1 MSDPVLYG
9 LSRSV
14 YTRIA
19 RLALE
24 EKGVRYTLEEVEIFG
39 PAGVPAEH
47 LARQPFGRIPAFAHD
62 GFVLYETGAI
72 TRYVDE
78 AFAGAR
84 LQPQEP
90 RARARM
96 NQVIGIVDS
105 YAYRPMIWGVF
116 AARIVAPEEGI
127 AARTRRIVAES
138 LAKSRTCCRA
148 LEEILGSDALLRRR
162 RAHARRSA
170 RAADPAVFLDDA
182 RRAPTTLSA
191 HPRLRAW
198 LDHVAA
204 RPSVQRTKGKFEL
217 ARSDSACARRPE

>member
-1 MSDPVLYG
+1 MAGMGDPVLYG

-14 YTRIA
+14 YTRMA

-39 PAGVPAEH
+39 PEGVPDEH

-62 GFVLYETGAI
+62 GFTLYETGAI

-78 AFAGAR
+78 AFTGRR

-116 AARIVAPEEGI
+116 FARLVAPAEGI
-127 AARTRRIVAES
+127 QPDEQHAAES
-138 LAKSRTCCRA
+138 LAKARTCCRA
-148 LEEILGSDALLRRR
+148 LQEILGSGRYFIGDELTLADLHALPILLYFSM
-162 RAHARRSA
+162 AREGA
-170 RAADPAVFLDDA
+170 E
-182 RRAPTTLSA
+182 TLSA

-198 LDHVAA
+198 LDNMAA
-204 RPSVQRTKGKFEL
+204 RPSVQRTQGKYEL
-217 ARSDSACARRPE
+217 AQ

>member
-1 MSDPVLYG
+1 VSDPVLYG
-9 LSRSV
+9 LARSV

-62 GFVLYETGAI
+62 GFVLYETDAI
-72 TRYVDE
+72 TRYIDE
-78 AFAGAR
+78 AFPGPR
-84 LQPQEP
+84 LQPQEL

-96 NQVIGIVDS
+96 NQVIAIIDA

-116 AARIVAPEEGI
+116 AARVVAPEEGI
-127 AARTRRIVAES
+127 APNEMLVAES
-138 LAKSRTCCRA
+138 LTRSRTCCHA
-148 LEEILGSDALLRRR
+148 LEEILETSRYFAGDAVTLADLHALPTLLYFSMTQEGRE
-162 RAHARRSA
+162 
-170 RAADPAVFLDDA
+170 
-182 RRAPTTLSA
+182 TLAA

-198 LDHVAA
+198 LNVTAA
-204 RPSVQRTKGKFEL
+204 RPSVQRTQAKFEL
-217 ARSDSACARRPE
+217 AR

>member
-9 LSRSV
+9 LTRSV

-24 EKGVRYTLEEVEIFG
+24 EKGVRYSLEEVEIFG
-39 PAGVPAEH
+39 AAGVPADHFERH
-47 LARQPFGRIPAFAHD
+47 PFGRIPVLAHD

-78 AFAGAR
+78 VFPGPR
-84 LQPQEP
+84 LQPREP

-96 NQVIGIVDS
+96 SQVIGIVDS

-116 AARIVAPEEGI
+116 AARIVAPEEGS
-127 AARTRRIVAES
+127 ATDETLVMES

-148 LEEILGSDALLRRR
+148 LEEILGSERYFAGSELTLADLHALPILLYFSLTPDG
-162 RAHARRSA
+162 AE
-170 RAADPAVFLDDA
+170 
-182 RRAPTTLSA
+182 TLAA
-191 HPRLRAW
+191 HPRLREW
-198 LDHVAA
+198 LDRGAT
-204 RPSVQRTKGKFEL
+204 RPSVQRTRGKFE
-217 ARSDSACARRPE
+217 RG

>member
-1 MSDPVLYG
+1 MSDTVLYG

-24 EKGVRYTLEEVEIFG
+24 EKGVCYSLEEVDIFG

-47 LARQPFGRIPAFAHD
+47 FERQPFGRIPAFAHD
-62 GFVLYETGAI
+62 GFMLYETGAI

-78 AFAGAR
+78 AFAGTR

-116 AARIVAPEEGI
+116 AARIVAPEEGVEPDE
-127 AARTRRIVAES
+127 ALVAES
-138 LAKSRTCCRA
+138 LAKARTCCRA
-148 LEEILGSDALLRRR
+148 LDEILGSKRYFAGDELSLAD
-162 RAHARRSA
+162 AHALPILLYFAMTREG
-170 RAADPAVFLDDA
+170 
-182 RRAPTTLSA
+182 TQTLSA

-198 LDHVAA
+198 LDNMAA
-204 RPSVQRTKGKFEL
+204 RPSVQRTQGKFEL
-217 ARSDSACARRPE
+217 AR

>member
-1 MSDPVLYG
+1 MTDPVLYG

-39 PAGVPAEH
+39 PEGVPDEH

-62 GFVLYETGAI
+62 GFTLYETGAI

-78 AFAGAR
+78 AFTGTR

-116 AARIVAPEEGI
+116 FARLVAPAEGI
-127 AARTRRIVAES
+127 QPDEQHAAES
-138 LAKSRTCCRA
+138 LAKARTCCSA
-148 LEEILGSDALLRRR
+148 LQEILGSGRYFIGDELTLADLHAWPILLYFSM
-162 RAHARRSA
+162 AREGA
-170 RAADPAVFLDDA
+170 E
-182 RRAPTTLSA
+182 TLSA

-198 LDHVAA
+198 LDDMAV
-204 RPSVQRTKGKFEL
+204 RPSVQRTQGKYEL
-217 ARSDSACARRPE
+217 AQ

>member
-1 MSDPVLYG
+1 VSDPVLYG
-9 LSRSV
+9 LARSV

-39 PAGVPAEH
+39 SAGVPAEH

-62 GFVLYETGAI
+62 GFMLYETDAI
-72 TRYVDE
+72 TRYIDE
-78 AFAGAR
+78 AFTGTR

-96 NQVIGIVDS
+96 NQVIAIIDS

-127 AARTRRIVAES
+127 APNEMLVAES
-138 LAKSRTCCRA
+138 LTRSRTCCRA
-148 LEEILGSDALLRRR
+148 LEEILGTSRYFAGDEVTLADLHALPILLYFSMTHEGRE
-162 RAHARRSA
+162 
-170 RAADPAVFLDDA
+170 
-182 RRAPTTLSA
+182 TLSA

-198 LDHVAA
+198 LDAAAA
-204 RPSVQRTKGKFEL
+204 RPSVQRTRAKFEL
-217 ARSDSACARRPE
+217 AR

>member
-1 MSDPVLYG
+1 MSDPILFG

-24 EKGVRYTLEEVEIFG
+24 EKGVRYAFEEVEIFG
-39 PAGVPAEH
+39 SAGVPAEH

-62 GFVLYETGAI
+62 GFMLYETGAI

-78 AFAGAR
+78 AFAGTC
-84 LQPQEP
+84 LQPQQP
-90 RARARM
+90 QARARM

-116 AARIVAPEEGI
+116 AARIVAPAEGI
-127 AARTRRIVAES
+127 APNEQLIAAS
-138 LAKSRTCCRA
+138 LAKSHTCCRA
-148 LEEILGSDALLRRR
+148 LDEILGSNRYFAGDDLTLADLHALPILLYFSM
-162 RAHARRSA
+162 AEQGH
-170 RAADPAVFLDDA
+170 D
-182 RRAPTTLSA
+182 TLSA

-198 LDHVAA
+198 LDATAA

-217 ARSDSACARRPE
+217 AR

>member
-9 LSRSV
+9 LARSV

-19 RLALE
+19 RLVLE

-39 PAGVPAEH
+39 SAGVPAEH

-62 GFVLYETGAI
+62 GFMLYETDAI
-72 TRYVDE
+72 TRYIDE
-78 AFAGAR
+78 AFTGTR

-96 NQVIGIVDS
+96 NQVIAIIDS

-127 AARTRRIVAES
+127 APNEMLVAES
-138 LAKSRTCCRA
+138 LTRSRTCCRA
-148 LEEILGSDALLRRR
+148 LEEILGTSRYFAGDEVTLADLHALPILLYFSMTHEGRE
-162 RAHARRSA
+162 
-170 RAADPAVFLDDA
+170 
-182 RRAPTTLSA
+182 TLSA

-198 LDHVAA
+198 LDAAAA
-204 RPSVQRTKGKFEL
+204 RPSVQRTRAKFEL
-217 ARSDSACARRPE
+217 AR

>member
-1 MSDPVLYG
+1 VSDPVLYG

-39 PAGVPAEH
+39 PGGVPGEH
-47 LARQPFGRIPAFAHD
+47 LARQPFGRIPVFAHD

-78 AFAGAR
+78 SFAGTR
-84 LQPQEP
+84 LQPQDA

-116 AARIVAPEEGI
+116 AARVVAPEEGI
-127 AARTRRIVAES
+127 APDEKLVAES
-138 LAKSRTCCRA
+138 LEKCRGCCRA
-148 LEEILGSDALLRRR
+148 LEEILGSKRWFAGDEMTLADLHALPILLYFAMTPEGREMVA
-162 RAHARRSA
+162 AHQ
-170 RAADPAVFLDDA
+170 
-182 RRAPTTLSA
+182 
-191 HPRLRAW
+191 RLHAW
-198 LDHVAA
+198 LHFAAA

-217 ARSDSACARRPE
+217 AA

>member
-1 MSDPVLYG
+1 MNDPVLYG

-24 EKGVRYTLEEVEIFG
+24 EKGVRYSLEEVEIFG
-39 PAGVPAEH
+39 PGGVPAEH
-47 LARQPFGRIPAFAHD
+47 RERHPFGRIPAFAHD

-78 AFAGAR
+78 VFSGSR
-84 LQPQEP
+84 LQPGEP
-90 RARARM
+90 QARARM

-105 YAYRPMIWGVF
+105 YAYRPMIWGVCVPRLT
-116 AARIVAPEEGI
+116 AVEEGTEPDE
-127 AARTRRIVAES
+127 ALIVES
-138 LAKSRTCCRA
+138 VAKSRTCCRA
-148 LEEILGSDALLRRR
+148 LAEILGSSRYFAGGELTLADLHALPILLYFSLTRDG
-162 RAHARRSA
+162 AE
-170 RAADPAVFLDDA
+170 
-182 RRAPTTLSA
+182 TLAA

-204 RPSVQRTKGKFEL
+204 RPSVQRTKGKFE
-217 ARSDSACARRPE
+217 RG

>member
-24 EKGVRYTLEEVEIFG
+24 EKGVRYALEEVEIFG
-39 PAGVPAEH
+39 PSGVPAGH
-47 LARQPFGRIPAFAHD
+47 LARQPFGRIPVFAHD
-62 GFVLYETGAI
+62 GFMLYETGAI

-78 AFAGAR
+78 TFVGSR
-84 LQPQEP
+84 LQPP
-90 RARARM
+90 DVRARARM

-105 YAYRPMIWGVF
+105 YAYRPMVWGVF
-116 AARIVAPEEGI
+116 AARIVAPQEGVMPDE
-127 AARTRRIVAES
+127 ALVAQS
-138 LAKSRTCCRA
+138 LAKARTCCRA
-148 LEEILGSDALLRRR
+148 LEEILGGQRYFTGDELTLADLHAL
-162 RAHARRSA
+162 
-170 RAADPAVFLDDA
+170 
-182 RRAPTTLSA
+182 PTLLYFSMTPEGAEMLSA

-198 LDHVAA
+198 LDNMAA

-217 ARSDSACARRPE
+217 AH

>member
-1 MSDPVLYG
+1 MGRMSDPVLFG

-62 GFVLYETGAI
+62 GFTLYETGAI

-78 AFAGAR
+78 TFTGAR
-84 LQPQEP
+84 LQPQDP
-90 RARARM
+90 QARARM

-105 YAYRPMIWGVF
+105 YAYRPMVWGVF
-116 AARIVAPEEGI
+116 AARIVAP
-127 AARTRRIVAES
+127 RTGTEVNATIVGEA
-138 LAKSRTCCRA
+138 LAKSRTCCFA
-148 LEEILGSDALLRRR
+148 LEQILGGNRYFTGAELTLADLHALPILLYF
-162 RAHARRSA
+162 SLTPEG
-170 RAADPAVFLDDA
+170 AAAIA
-182 RRAPTTLSA
+182 A

-198 LDHVAA
+198 LDNVAA

-217 ARSDSACARRPE
+217 AP

>member
-24 EKGVRYTLEEVEIFG
+24 EKCVRYSLEEVEIFG
-39 PAGVPAEH
+39 AAGAPAEH
-47 LARQPFGRIPAFAHD
+47 LARQPFGRIPAFLHD

-78 AFAGAR
+78 TFAGPR
-84 LQPQEP
+84 LQPQDS

-116 AARIVAPEEGI
+116 AARVVAPEEGI
-127 AARTRRIVAES
+127 ELDETLVAES
-138 LAKSRTCCRA
+138 LAQARTCCRA
-148 LEEILGSDALLRRR
+148 LAEILGSERWFAGEEITLADLHALPILLYF
-162 RAHARRSA
+162 AMTSEGAE
-170 RAADPAVFLDDA
+170 
-182 RRAPTTLSA
+182 TLA
-191 HPRLRAW
+191 THPRLRAW
-198 LDHVAA
+198 LDYTAA
-204 RPSVQRTKGKFEL
+204 RPSVQRTRGKFEL
-217 ARSDSACARRPE
+217 AR

>member
-1 MSDPVLYG
+1 MARMSDPVLYG

-47 LARQPFGRIPAFAHD
+47 LARQPFGRIPAFVHD
-62 GFVLYETGAI
+62 GFTLYETGAI

-78 AFAGAR
+78 AFIGTR

-116 AARIVAPEEGI
+116 FARIVAPAEGI
-127 AARTRRIVAES
+127 EPDEAHAAES
-138 LAKSRTCCRA
+138 LTKARTCCRA
-148 LEEILGSDALLRRR
+148 LQEILGSNRYLVGDELTLADLHALPILLYFSM
-162 RAHARRSA
+162 AREGA
-170 RAADPAVFLDDA
+170 E
-182 RRAPTTLSA
+182 TLSA

-198 LDHVAA
+198 LDRMAA
-204 RPSVQRTKGKFEL
+204 RPSVHRTKGKFER
-217 ARSDSACARRPE
+217 AH

>member
-1 MSDPVLYG
+1 VSDPVLYG
-9 LSRSV
+9 LARSV
-14 YTRIA
+14 YTRIV

-62 GFVLYETGAI
+62 GFVLYETDAI
-72 TRYVDE
+72 TRYIDE
-78 AFAGAR
+78 AFAGPP
-84 LQPQEP
+84 LQPQEL

-96 NQVIGIVDS
+96 NQVIAIIDS

-127 AARTRRIVAES
+127 APNEMLVAES
-138 LAKSRTCCRA
+138 LTRSRTCCRA
-148 LEEILGSDALLRRR
+148 LEELLGASRCFAGDAITLADLHALPILLYFSMTQEGRE
-162 RAHARRSA
+162 
-170 RAADPAVFLDDA
+170 
-182 RRAPTTLSA
+182 TLSA

-198 LDHVAA
+198 LDATAA
-204 RPSVQRTKGKFEL
+204 RPSVQRTRAKFEL
-217 ARSDSACARRPE
+217 AR